1 MRVFKTKWFARF
13 ARRQGLEDTDLCAA
27 VARAETGLI
36 DADLGG
42 GVIKQRIARPGEGRS
57 GGFRSIVLFRS
68 GDTAFFVYGFAKG
81 ARGNVRR
88 NDERGF
94 RELADQMFGYDDAAL
109 AKALRG
115 GAIVEVRCDV
125 QDLSK

>member
-13 ARRQGLEDTDLCAA
+13 ARRQGIEDAELCAA
-27 VARAETGLI
+27 VARAEKGLI

-68 GDTAFFVYGFAKG
+68 GDKAFFVYGFAKG

-88 NDERGF
+88 DELTGF

-115 GAIVEVRCDV
+115 SAIVEVQGDD
-125 QDLSK
+125 QDLS

>member
-1 MRVFKTKWFARF
+1 M
-13 ARRQGLEDTDLCAA
+13 CAA
-27 VARAETGLI
+27 VARAEKGLI

-57 GGFRSIVLFRS
+57 GGLRSIVLFRS
-68 GDTAFFVYGFAKG
+68 GDKAFFAFGFAKG
-81 ARGNVRR
+81 ARDNIRR
-88 NDERGF
+88 DELMGF

-115 GAIVEVRCDV
+115 GAIVEVRCDD